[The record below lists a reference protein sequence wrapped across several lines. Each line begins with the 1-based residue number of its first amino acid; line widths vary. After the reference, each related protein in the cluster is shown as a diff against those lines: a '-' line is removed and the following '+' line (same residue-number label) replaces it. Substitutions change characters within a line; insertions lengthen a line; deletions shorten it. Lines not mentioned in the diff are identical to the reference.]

1 MYIPHFAYS
10 FIHWWTH
17 GCFDIL
23 AVVKNAAMNICKQIF
38 FKTLEWNCHIIIPS
52 LIFFYTAAISPYIST
67 NRVQQFQFL
76 HILISIYYFTLKKI
90 VSIQIDV
97 RWYLIVI
104 LTCIS
109 LIIRNVK
116 DFYLYLLVTCIS
128 PLDKCLFKSFVHFK
142 LGFVVVEI

>member
-17 GCFDIL
+17 GGFDIL

-38 FKTLEWNCHIIIPS
+38 FKTLGWNCHIIISS
-52 LIFFYTAAISPYIST
+52 LIFFYTAAMSPYIPI

-76 HILISIYYFTLKKI
+76 YILISICYFTLKKI

-97 RWYLIVI
+97 RWYLTVI
-104 LTCIS
+104 LTCNS
-109 LIIRNVK
+109 LIIRNVEH
-116 DFYLYLLVTCIS
+116 FYLYLSVIYIS

-142 LGFVVVEI
+142 LGFVVEI